1 MKLIKHKSKLM
12 KKIILSS
19 SLTIK
24 KVLKIKFYKKSVIKN
39 VKKNNKNKKEE
50 VTSLTNYKEL
60 KLSEKTGNKKVLRI
74 SKQIKE

>member
-19 SLTIK
+19 SLIIK